1 MFTVMQRTVPT
12 SSPDGNVRVFED
24 ITGKSRLPVG
34 IINSANNMK
43 TSLLW
48 VYVCVRMHMCICG
61 CVYVCVSLKRK
72 GWSSGMNGTLIFG
85 VLA

>member
-43 TSLLW
+43 ISLLW
-48 VYVCVRMHMCICG
+48 VYVCVRMHMC
-61 CVYVCVSLKRK
+61 VCVCEFEKKRVVK
-72 GWSSGMNGTLIFG
+72 WHERHLNFG